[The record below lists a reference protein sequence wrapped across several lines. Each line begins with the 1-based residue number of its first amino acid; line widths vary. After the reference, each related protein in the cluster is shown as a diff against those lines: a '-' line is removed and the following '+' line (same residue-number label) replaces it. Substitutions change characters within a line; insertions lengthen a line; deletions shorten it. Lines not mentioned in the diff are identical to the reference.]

1 MESIEKLRQ
10 AASGC
15 FEEST
20 GDVIKNA
27 MVLFGLDSPNTMISV
42 LFNKIADEIES
53 DLMRLTAERDALA
66 DDLLTCNREREC
78 YRKAFGEAI
87 SKANEIVNL
96 QP

>member
-1 MESIEKLRQ
+1 MESIDKLRR

-20 GDVIKNA
+20 GDVIGNA
-27 MVLFGLDSPNTMISV
+27 MVLFDLDSPNTLVSV
-42 LFNKIADEIES
+42 LFNKMADEIES
-53 DLMRLTAERDALA
+53 DLMRLIAERDALA
-66 DDLLTCNREREC
+66 DDLLTCNSERES

-87 SKANEIVNL
+87 GKANEIVNL